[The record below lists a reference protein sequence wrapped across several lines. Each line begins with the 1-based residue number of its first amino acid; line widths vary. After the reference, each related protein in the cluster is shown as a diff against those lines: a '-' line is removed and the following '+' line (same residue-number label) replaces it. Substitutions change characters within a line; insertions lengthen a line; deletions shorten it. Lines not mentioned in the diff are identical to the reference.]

1 MRLILQILVLS
12 SNIKKGEIER
22 TLFVNLVLM
31 FDYNTWKYLTYSLV
45 STGNMQKGRNAVLSE
60 MEQEGKDVQ
69 LAGRPPDRQIGR
81 ASCRER
87 VYVLV

>member
-22 TLFVNLVLM
+22 TLSDNLVLT

-60 MEQEGKDVQ
+60 MQQERKDVQ
-69 LAGRPPDRQIGR
+69 QAGRPPDRPRPGSWPEQSGG
-81 ASCRER
+81 
-87 VYVLV
+87 